1 MFNYDFSSFLFV
13 NLIHVNQDVQHFI
26 GFYSEIALSLSKYC
40 SIKYLNVLSLIFQS
54 FTIST
59 YCSHTTC
66 QKLNRFVC
74 CSLVMLSVKFG
85 RQS

>member
-26 GFYSEIALSLSKYC
+26 EFYSEISLSLSKYC

-59 YCSHTTC
+59 YCSHITC
-66 QKLNRFVC
+66 QNFVC